1 MTEFELLSGSVEW
14 HGRLLQAGRE
24 TYRYPDGSE
33 NTFDKVWHP
42 GAVTM
47 IPLDTEHVWLVRQP
61 REAAGL
67 RSCLELPAGKRDRS
81 GESPLELAKRELI
94 EEVGKEART
103 WQELYG
109 FFPTPGFCDEYMTL
123 FAATGLSDTAGR
135 PGARGGRAHRDR
147 ALAPCRP
154 RRRHRRDG
162 RRKDTDRAALAR
174 PSPQLKLSLPA
185 PTED

>member
-47 IPLDTEHVWLVRQP
+47 IPYDTEHVWLVRQP

-67 RSCLELPAGKRDRS
+67 ESCLELPAGKRDRS

-94 EEVGKEART
+94 EEVGKEASD
-103 WQELYG
+103 WQELFG

-123 FAATGLSDTAGR
+123 FAATGLSDAH
-135 PGARGGRAHRDR
+135 GGPAPEDDEHIEIVPWPLADLDR
-147 ALAPCRP
+147 AIAETVDAKTLIGLLWLTRRLA
-154 RRRHRRDG
+154 
-162 RRKDTDRAALAR
+162 
-174 PSPQLKLSLPA
+174 
-185 PTED
+185 

>member
-1 MTEFELLSGSVEW
+1 MTDFELLSGSVEW
-14 HGRLLQAGRE
+14 HGRLLQAGHE

-47 IPLDTEHVWLVRQP
+47 IPYDTEHVWLVRQP

-81 GESPLELAKRELI
+81 GESPLELAKRELV
-94 EEVGKEART
+94 EEVGKEARE
-103 WQELYG
+103 WQELFG

-123 FAATGLSDTAGR
+123 FAATGLSDAKGG
-135 PGARGGRAHRDR
+135 PAPEDDEHIEIVPWPLADLDGAI
-147 ALAPCRP
+147 
-154 RRRHRRDG
+154 
-162 RRKDTDRAALAR
+162 AATLDAKTLIGLLWLAR
-174 PSPQLKLSLPA
+174 RLA
-185 PTED
+185 

>member
-1 MTEFELLSGSVEW
+1 MTDFELLSGSVEW
-14 HGRLLQAGRE
+14 HGRLLQAGHE

-47 IPLDTEHVWLVRQP
+47 IPYDTEHVWLVRQP

-94 EEVGKEART
+94 EEVGKEARE
-103 WQELYG
+103 WQELFG

-123 FAATGLSDTAGR
+123 FAATGLSDAKGG
-135 PGARGGRAHRDR
+135 PAPEDDEHIEIVPWPLADLDGAI
-147 ALAPCRP
+147 
-154 RRRHRRDG
+154 
-162 RRKDTDRAALAR
+162 AATLDAKTLIGLLWLAR
-174 PSPQLKLSLPA
+174 RLA
-185 PTED
+185 

>member
-14 HGRLLQAGRE
+14 RGRLLQAGRE

-47 IPLDTEHVWLVRQP
+47 IPYDTEHVWLVRQP

-123 FAATGLSDTAGR
+123 FAATGLSDTQGGPA
-135 PGARGGRAHRDR
+135 PEDDEHIEIVPWPLADLDGAI
-147 ALAPCRP
+147 
-154 RRRHRRDG
+154 
-162 RRKDTDRAALAR
+162 AATVDAKTLIGLLWLAR
-174 PSPQLKLSLPA
+174 RLS
-185 PTED
+185 